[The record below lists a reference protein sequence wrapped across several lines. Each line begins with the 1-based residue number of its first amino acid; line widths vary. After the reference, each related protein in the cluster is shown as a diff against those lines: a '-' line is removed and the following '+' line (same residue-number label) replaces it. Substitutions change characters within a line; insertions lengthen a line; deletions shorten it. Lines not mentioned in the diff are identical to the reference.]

1 MIRFYTARYRYDA
14 WLVADRLRQAGIRV
28 HVFNQHAS
36 SIETEHRIAV
46 DLPANAAALDISAA
60 DLAQAIAFLIH
71 AHYVSEAEPG
81 GEICITRRAVYYL
94 EAGAYQRQ
102 TIRD

>member
-1 MIRFYTARYRYDA
+1 MPLELLERNRFRVLQRLYA
-14 WLVADRLRQAGIRV
+14 LADG
-28 HVFNQHAS
+28 
-36 SIETEHRIAV
+36 ETEHRIAV
-46 DLPANAAALDISAA
+46 DLPANAAALDISEA

>member
-1 MIRFYTARYRYDA
+1 MPLELLERNRFRV
-14 WLVADRLRQAGIRV
+14 LQRLYALTGGD
-28 HVFNQHAS
+28 
-36 SIETEHRIAV
+36 TEHRFTV
-46 DLPANAAALDISAA
+46 DVPSVAAALGMTEA
-60 DLAQAIAFLIH
+60 DAAQAVAFLTH
-71 AHYVSEAEPG
+71 AHYVYEVEPG